1 MLNNGD
7 NKVVIMKDT
16 EKKKDVEK
24 KAQELNSQDAVQ
36 EPAPEEAVNASQE
49 IENVTIPL
57 KEYAA
62 QLEEIDDLKKKTDE
76 FSDGW
81 QRERA
86 EFANYRKRVERD
98 REMERQ
104 NSKLD
109 IIKKYLAVHDDFE
122 RAMKNLPPEGL
133 QAAWLDGLKLIDQ
146 KLKNLLEG
154 EGIAPIPA
162 ENTAFDPALHE
173 AISHEENPDFE
184 SGQIIEVV
192 QKGYTIGDRV
202 IRPALVRVAK

>member
-1 MLNNGD
+1 MAN
-7 NKVVIMKDT
+7 
-16 EKKKDVEK
+16 EKKKEK
-24 KAQELNSQDAVQ
+24 VINENEEPIQEA
-36 EPAPEEAVNASQE
+36 APEQEAQASSE
-49 IENVTIPL
+49 GETVTIPL
-57 KEYAA
+57 KDYAG
-62 QLEEIDDLKKKTDE
+62 QLEELDDLRQKVDD

-104 NSKLD
+104 NSKID
-109 IIKKYLAVHDDFE
+109 VIKKYLAVSDDFE
-122 RAMKNLPPEGL
+122 RAMKNIPADSA
-133 QAAWLDGLKLIDQ
+133 QAAWLEGLQLINQ
-146 KLKNLLEG
+146 KLKNLLDG
-154 EGIAPIPA
+154 EGITPIPA
-162 ENTAFDPALHE
+162 ENKAFDPVLHE

>member
-1 MLNNGD
+1 MAN
-7 NKVVIMKDT
+7 
-16 EKKKDVEK
+16 EKKKEK
-24 KAQELNSQDAVQ
+24 KLNKSEEPLQEA
-36 EPAPEEAVNASQE
+36 APEQE
-49 IENVTIPL
+49 ENTSTEGDNVTIPL
-57 KEYAA
+57 KDYAA
-62 QLEEIDDLKKKTDE
+62 QLEELDDMRQKVDE

-86 EFANYRKRVERD
+86 EFANYRKRIDRD

-104 NSKLD
+104 NSKID
-109 IIKKYLAVHDDFE
+109 VIKKYLAVNDDFE
-122 RAMKNLPPEGL
+122 RAMKNIPQESV
-133 QAAWLDGLKLIDQ
+133 QAAWLEGLQLINQ
-146 KLKNLLEG
+146 KLKTLLEG
-154 EGIAPIPA
+154 EGIVPIPA
-162 ENTAFDPALHE
+162 ENKAFDPVMHE

>member
-1 MLNNGD
+1 MAD
-7 NKVVIMKDT
+7 
-16 EKKKDVEK
+16 EKKKEK
-24 KAQELNSQDAVQ
+24 KLNKDNEPIQETTS
-36 EPAPEEAVNASQE
+36 
-49 IENVTIPL
+49 ENKENTSAEGETVTIPL
-57 KEYAA
+57 KDYAA
-62 QLEEIDDLKKKTDE
+62 QLEELDDMRQKVDE

-86 EFANYRKRVERD
+86 EFANYRKRVDRD

-104 NSKLD
+104 NSK
-109 IIKKYLAVHDDFE
+109 INVIKKYLAVNDDFE
-122 RAMKNLPPEGL
+122 RALKNIPQESV
-133 QAAWLDGLKLIDQ
+133 QAAWLEGLKLIEQ
-146 KLKNLLEG
+146 KLKNLLDG

-162 ENTAFDPALHE
+162 ENKAFDPVLHE

>member
-1 MLNNGD
+1 MAD
-7 NKVVIMKDT
+7 
-16 EKKKDVEK
+16 EKKKEK
-24 KAQELNSQDAVQ
+24 KLNKSEEPVQ
-36 EPAPEEAVNASQE
+36 EAAPEKEENTGAE
-49 IENVTIPL
+49 GENVSIPL
-57 KEYAA
+57 KDYAA
-62 QLEEIDDLKKKTDE
+62 QLEELDDMRQKVDE

-98 REMERQ
+98 REMEKQ
-104 NSKLD
+104 NSKID
-109 IIKKYLAVHDDFE
+109 IIKKYLAVNDDFE
-122 RAMKNLPPEGL
+122 RAMKNIPQESV
-133 QAAWLDGLKLIDQ
+133 QAAWLEGLQLINQ
-146 KLKNLLEG
+146 KLKTLLDG
-154 EGIAPIPA
+154 EGITAIPA
-162 ENTAFDPALHE
+162 ENKAFDPVLHE

>member
-1 MLNNGD
+1 
-7 NKVVIMKDT
+7 MKDT
-16 EKKKDVEK
+16 EKKKDVEN
-24 KAQELNSQDAVQ
+24 KAQELNPQDAVH
-36 EPAPEEAVNASQE
+36 EPALEEAVNPSQE
-49 IENVTIPL
+49 IENVSIPL

-162 ENTAFDPALHE
+162 ENAAFDPALHE

>member
-1 MLNNGD
+1 MAD
-7 NKVVIMKDT
+7 
-16 EKKKDVEK
+16 EKKKEK
-24 KAQELNSQDAVQ
+24 KLNKEKEPIQESTT
-36 EPAPEEAVNASQE
+36 ETGENASAE
-49 IENVTIPL
+49 SETVTIPL
-57 KEYAA
+57 KDYAA
-62 QLEEIDDLKKKTDE
+62 QLEELDDMRQKVDE

-86 EFANYRKRVERD
+86 EFANYRKRVDRD

-104 NSKLD
+104 NSKID
-109 IIKKYLAVHDDFE
+109 VIKKYLAVNDDFE
-122 RAMKNLPPEGL
+122 RALKNIPQESV
-133 QAAWLDGLKLIDQ
+133 QAAWLEGLKLIEQ
-146 KLKNLLEG
+146 KLKNLLDG

-162 ENTAFDPALHE
+162 ENKAFDPVLHE

>member
-1 MLNNGD
+1 MAD
-7 NKVVIMKDT
+7 
-16 EKKKDVEK
+16 EKKKEK
-24 KAQELNSQDAVQ
+24 KLNKDNEPIQENTS
-36 EPAPEEAVNASQE
+36 
-49 IENVTIPL
+49 ENKENTSAEGETVTIPL
-57 KEYAA
+57 KDYAA
-62 QLEEIDDLKKKTDE
+62 QLEELDDMRQKVDE

-86 EFANYRKRVERD
+86 EFANYRKRVDRD

-104 NSKLD
+104 NSKID
-109 IIKKYLAVHDDFE
+109 VIKKYLAVNDDFE
-122 RAMKNLPPEGL
+122 RALKNIPQESV
-133 QAAWLDGLKLIDQ
+133 QAAWLEGLKLIEQ
-146 KLKNLLEG
+146 KLKNLLDG

-162 ENTAFDPALHE
+162 ENKAFDPVLHE

>member
-1 MLNNGD
+1 MAD
-7 NKVVIMKDT
+7 
-16 EKKKDVEK
+16 EKKKEK
-24 KAQELNSQDAVQ
+24 KLNKSEEPVQ
-36 EPAPEEAVNASQE
+36 EAAPEKEENTGAE
-49 IENVTIPL
+49 GENVSIPL
-57 KEYAA
+57 KDYAA
-62 QLEEIDDLKKKTDE
+62 QLEELDDMRQKVDE

-86 EFANYRKRVERD
+86 EFANYRKRVDRD

-104 NSKLD
+104 NSKID

-122 RAMKNLPPEGL
+122 RALKTIPPESA
-133 QAAWLDGLKLIDQ
+133 QAAWLEGLKLIDQ

-154 EGIAPIPA
+154 EGIAPIPV
-162 ENTAFDPALHE
+162 EIMAFDPVLHE